1 MCCMD
6 TYMLSKVMAV
16 YSHTSLSQDEQ
27 TALHVASEGGHYEIV
42 QLLLVK
48 GADPNTVDNVS
59 V

>member
-1 MCCMD
+1 
-6 TYMLSKVMAV
+6 MLSKVMAV